1 MKTYRVR
8 LLAFATAAGLI
19 FLLNQGSLEAQEEVT
34 EEEKVEE
41 KTSSEEPKPAKKVK
55 KDLMFHLEPFIVNLA
70 KSGGNRF
77 LKVTVSLEMSSP
89 EVRLGLKKNIQKV
102 TDSILLLLSTKT
114 FKDVYS
120 VQGKFTLKDEIRQPQ
135 GIAFSTTSCGQWI
148 SLRFKLTNIY
158 IYDY

>member
-19 FLLNQGSLEAQEEVT
+19 FLLNQGKLEAQEEVT

-55 KDLMFHLEPFIVNLA
+55 KDLMFHLDPFIVNLA

-89 EVRLGLKKNIQKV
+89 KVRLGLKKNIQKV
-102 TDSILLLLSTKT
+102 TDSILLLLSTKI

-120 VQGKFTLKDEIRQPQ
+120 IQGKFTLKGEI
-135 GIAFSTTSCGQWI
+135 TTRVNQFLTEGQVKGAYFTEFI
-148 SLRFKLTNIY
+148 IQ
-158 IYDY
+158 

>member
-1 MKTYRVR
+1 MKKYRVR

-55 KDLMFHLEPFIVNLA
+55 KDLMFHLDPFIVNLA

-114 FKDVYS
+114 FKYVYS
-120 VQGKFTLKDEIRQPQ
+120 VQGKFTLKGEI
-135 GIAFSTTSCGQWI
+135 TTRVNQFLTEGQVKGAYFTEFI
-148 SLRFKLTNIY
+148 IQ
-158 IYDY
+158 

>member
-1 MKTYRVR
+1 MKKYRVR

-19 FLLNQGSLEAQEEVT
+19 FLLNQGKLEAQEEVT

-55 KDLMFHLEPFIVNLA
+55 KDLMFHLDPFIVNLA

-89 EVRLGLKKNIQKV
+89 EVRLGLKTSIQKI
-102 TDSILLLLSTKT
+102 TDSILLLLSTKI

-120 VQGKFTLKDEIRQPQ
+120 IQGKFTLKGEI
-135 GIAFSTTSCGQWI
+135 TTRVNQFLTEGQVKGAYFTEFI
-148 SLRFKLTNIY
+148 IQ
-158 IYDY
+158 

>member
-1 MKTYRVR
+1 MKTYRGR

-19 FLLNQGSLEAQEEVT
+19 FVLNQGSLEAQEEVT
-34 EEEKVEE
+34 EKEKVEE

-120 VQGKFTLKDEIRQPQ
+120 VQGKFTLKGEI
-135 GIAFSTTSCGQWI
+135 TTRVNQFLTEGQVKGAYFTEFI
-148 SLRFKLTNIY
+148 IQ
-158 IYDY
+158 

>member
-8 LLAFATAAGLI
+8 LLVFATAAGLI
-19 FLLNQGSLEAQEEVT
+19 FLLNQGNLEAQEEVT

-89 EVRLGLKKNIQKV
+89 EVRPGLKKNIQKV

-120 VQGKFTLKDEIRQPQ
+120 VQGKFTLKGEI
-135 GIAFSTTSCGQWI
+135 TTRVNQFLTEGQVKGAYFTEFI
-148 SLRFKLTNIY
+148 IQ
-158 IYDY
+158 

>member
-41 KTSSEEPKPAKKVK
+41 KTLSEEPKPAKKVK

-120 VQGKFTLKDEIRQPQ
+120 VQGKFTLKGEI
-135 GIAFSTTSCGQWI
+135 TTRVNQFLTEGQVKGAYFTEFI
-148 SLRFKLTNIY
+148 IQ
-158 IYDY
+158 

>member
-1 MKTYRVR
+1 MKKYRVR

-19 FLLNQGSLEAQEEVT
+19 FLLNQGNLEAQEEVT

-120 VQGKFTLKDEIRQPQ
+120 VQGKFTLKGEI
-135 GIAFSTTSCGQWI
+135 TTRVNQFLTEGQVKGAYFTEFI
-148 SLRFKLTNIY
+148 IQ
-158 IYDY
+158 

>member
-19 FLLNQGSLEAQEEVT
+19 FLLNQGNLEAQEEVT

-41 KTSSEEPKPAKKVK
+41 KASSEEPKPVKKVK
-55 KDLMFHLEPFIVNLA
+55 KDLMFHLDPFIVNLA

-89 EVRLGLKKNIQKV
+89 KVRLGLKKNIQKI
-102 TDSILLLLSTKT
+102 TDSILLLLSTKI

-120 VQGKFTLKDEIRQPQ
+120 IQGKFTLKGEI
-135 GIAFSTTSCGQWI
+135 TTRVNQFLTEGQVKGAYFTEFI
-148 SLRFKLTNIY
+148 IQ
-158 IYDY
+158 

>member
-41 KTSSEEPKPAKKVK
+41 KTSSEEPKPTKKVK

-120 VQGKFTLKDEIRQPQ
+120 VQGKFTLKGEI
-135 GIAFSTTSCGQWI
+135 TTRVNQFLTEGQVKGAYFTEFI
-148 SLRFKLTNIY
+148 IQ
-158 IYDY
+158 

>member
-19 FLLNQGSLEAQEEVT
+19 FLLNQGNLEAQEEVT
-34 EEEKVEE
+34 KEEKVEE

-55 KDLMFHLEPFIVNLA
+55 KDLMFHLDPFIVNLA

-89 EVRLGLKKNIQKV
+89 KVRLELKKNIQKV
-102 TDSILLLLSTKT
+102 TDSILLLLSTKK
-114 FKDVYS
+114 FEDVYS
-120 VQGKFTLKDEIRQPQ
+120 VQGKFTLKGEI
-135 GIAFSTTSCGQWI
+135 TTRVNQFLTEGQVKGAYFTEFI
-148 SLRFKLTNIY
+148 IQ
-158 IYDY
+158 